1 MSPDLVASLFPIM
14 FMIVA
19 CVIVPTAL
27 YFRQRALELRYRKF
41 FKLVHGP
48 RGSIPPESWVERNSY
63 LLRGLVWLAVGI
75 GISILFVVMYRV
87 EQDPGLLAMA
97 TLGSIPV
104 GVGIAHLVVHRIQ
117 PKPAPPTSNQP

>member
-1 MSPDLVASLFPIM
+1 MSPDLVASLLPIM

-27 YFRQRALELRYRKF
+27 YFRQRAAELWYW
-41 FKLVHGP
+41 KLINGK
-48 RGSIPPESWVERNSY
+48 RGSPLPESWVQRNSY

-75 GISILFVVMYRV
+75 GISILFAVMYRV
-87 EQDPGLLAMA
+87 EQDLGLLAMA
-97 TLGSIPV
+97 TLGSIPAGV
-104 GVGIAHLVVHRIQ
+104 GVAYLVVHRLK